1 MPEATIEKE
10 DGELLIKSGA
20 FMFRKG
26 GLYKNWYHLR
36 EFSASDM
43 DDLYAVLHARHVAQ
57 HYNAELMARIE
68 KAVEAVKDDGLY
80 KGGD

>member
-57 HYNAELMARIE
+57 HYDSELMARIE

>member
-68 KAVEAVKDDGLY
+68 KAVEAVKDDELY
-80 KGGD
+80 GGGA